1 MAPPSRVLRWAGR
14 LVGRDVGRGVGDAGR
29 GEGVACSVGASVGM
43 ALPLGAG
50 VGVAVLAL
58 GVPLPHA
65 ASSEARATTDKTP
78 LQGGRPGYSRCVA
91 PLWTAVIAAVAGIVG
106 AGLGVGAGALIARR
120 NSNRLLQSMRK
131 ARGQERRAAVYLDV
145 AVGWHAYLQA
155 VRPLAFPD
163 ESYPAM
169 TSRDLSAV
177 LRSRAQLELVGSASV
192 QQLHD
197 GALEGAVALINLLQ
211 SLPKSAAGEP
221 AIAAGRSSLQV
232 ALAEIGKRVD
242 LLEERM
248 NQELHPRTVLT
259 EQHVELTG
267 RRGVATAAPQ
277 PPPLVTGEP
286 QPPPVTTAATP
297 PH

>member
-1 MAPPSRVLRWAGR
+1 MAPAGRVLCWAGR
-14 LVGRDVGRGVGDAGR
+14 LVAREVGRGVGDGV
-29 GEGVACSVGASVGM
+29 GDGVACSVGASVGM
-43 ALPLGAG
+43 ALTLGAG

-65 ASSEARATTDKTP
+65 ASTEARASTGKTP
-78 LQGGRPGYSRCVA
+78 LMGGRPRYSRCVA
-91 PLWTAVIAAVAGIVG
+91 SFWTAVIAAVAGLVG

-155 VRPLAFPD
+155 VRPLAFP
-163 ESYPAM
+163 EEGFPVIS
-169 TSRDLSAV
+169 SRDLAAV
-177 LRSRAQLELVGSASV
+177 LRSRAQLELAGSVSV

-197 GALEGAVALINLLQ
+197 QALEGAVALINLLQ
-211 SLPKSAAGEP
+211 SLPKSATGEP
-221 AIAAGRSSLQV
+221 AIAAGRNSLRI

-242 LLEERM
+242 LLEEQMHR
-248 NQELHPRTVLT
+248 ELHPRTALT

-267 RRGVATAAPQ
+267 RRGVVTGEPQ
-277 PPPLVTGEP
+277 PQPAGTGEP